1 MEVPTAKLVGQKKP
15 DKAPINR
22 IPGEFPSKKQMKN
35 RNLNKNKH
43 DFSKF
48 KVYPFFSKRG
58 PPKYGLLEYLVYQP
72 LGFEDAA
79 VMWWADFDFEDFAEN
94 SSILGADLTRYI
106 YARMMNI
113 ILILFQLGGLRLV
126 YDMYFR
132 HFNVLLKILL
142 HVQWFFPRSIVFPP
156 NNRSNGNG
164 RCEHVFPMKQKDCM
178 SMAMFVYQ
186 RASIDYRYYPKASQ
200 RMQQQITT
208 NAHRF
213 LDKS

>member
-1 MEVPTAKLVGQKKP
+1 MQLLCGGRHLWEQILHYIYTIFMCK
-15 DKAPINR
+15 DD
-22 IPGEFPSKKQMKN
+22 EH
-35 RNLNKNKH
+35 NL
-43 DFSKF
+43 DFSCCF
-48 KVYPFFSKRG
+48 NW
-58 PPKYGLLEYLVYQP
+58 E
-72 LGFEDAA
+72 
-79 VMWWADFDFEDFAEN
+79 
-94 SSILGADLTRYI
+94 
-106 YARMMNI
+106 
-113 ILILFQLGGLRLV
+113 GLRLV